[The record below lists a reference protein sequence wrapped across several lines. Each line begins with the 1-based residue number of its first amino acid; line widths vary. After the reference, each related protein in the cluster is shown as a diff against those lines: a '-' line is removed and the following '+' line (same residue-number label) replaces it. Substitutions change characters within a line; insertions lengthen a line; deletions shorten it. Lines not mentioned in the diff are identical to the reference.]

1 MAGLAGLFGGPQQA
15 QMREARGLLLDASPS
30 FVLTQDGDRIVLTDG
45 NGLVRTLTAS
55 GRKEKIDGRDVQTR
69 WDNRRLLSETS
80 LGNVKVIEAYERLA
94 DAPQLIVTTTME
106 MRGRELSVRRVYDAE
121 GVH

>member
-1 MAGLAGLFGGPQQA
+1 MAGLAGLFGGSQQA
-15 QMREARGLLLDASPS
+15 QMGDARSLLLDASPS

-45 NGLVRTLTAS
+45 NGRVRTLTAS